1 MTTRQVALVEAIS
14 LTDEILSVLETQDF
28 NRMNELEELRQPL
41 IQQAFKQSVDQID
54 HIKAMHLQNL
64 NQQVVEKLIGLKQA
78 VLQQQRQVQN
88 ASKATQAYG
97 SHQL

>member
-1 MTTRQVALVEAIS
+1 MITSQAALVEAIS

-28 NRMNELEELRQPL
+28 SRVNELEEQRQPL
-41 IQQAFKQSVDQID
+41 IQRAFNQSVEQID
-54 HIKAMHLQNL
+54 QIKAMHLQNL
-64 NQQVVEKLIGLKQA
+64 NQQVVGKLIELKQA

-88 ASKATQAYG
+88 ASKATRAYG